1 MAHIRR
7 LLAVGVAKMTVNEA
21 RIAYV
26 GQQLELHLTQNL
38 LASAEHRRTEA
49 CALYSGESTGVR
61 LVPTTPLV
69 HTATLKAKG
78 HHFEQLFQIYSHG

>member
-26 GQQLELHLTQNL
+26 GQQLGVTPDTELI
-38 LASAEHRRTEA
+38 ASAEHRRSEA

-69 HTATLKAKG
+69 HPITVCNCRL
-78 HHFEQLFQIYSHG
+78 LR

>member
-26 GQQLELHLTQNL
+26 GQQLGVTPDTELT
-38 LASAEHRRTEA
+38 S
-49 CALYSGESTGVR
+49 
-61 LVPTTPLV
+61 
-69 HTATLKAKG
+69 
-78 HHFEQLFQIYSHG
+78 